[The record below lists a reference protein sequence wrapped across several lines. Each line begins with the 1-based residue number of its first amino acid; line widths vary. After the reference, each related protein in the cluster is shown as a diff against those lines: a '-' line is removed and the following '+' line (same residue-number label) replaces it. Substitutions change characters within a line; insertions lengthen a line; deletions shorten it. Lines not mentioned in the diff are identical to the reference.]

1 MTRCA
6 AMGLPEG
13 RHKLGD
19 MDVEVVGIKCT
30 IAGTNTLAGAAVD
43 HVTCIKNFRV
53 CAPWLTWCM
62 CWGDR
67 FSVLVRCAW
76 PIFMRCCAGAAI

>member
-1 MTRCA
+1 
-6 AMGLPEG
+6 MGLPEG
-13 RHKLGD
+13 HHKLGD

-53 CAPWLTWCM
+53 CAWATAAWVHTLEWNMGVRSAHHAT
-62 CWGDR
+62 
-67 FSVLVRCAW
+67 LVMYKNA
-76 PIFMRCCAGAAI
+76 